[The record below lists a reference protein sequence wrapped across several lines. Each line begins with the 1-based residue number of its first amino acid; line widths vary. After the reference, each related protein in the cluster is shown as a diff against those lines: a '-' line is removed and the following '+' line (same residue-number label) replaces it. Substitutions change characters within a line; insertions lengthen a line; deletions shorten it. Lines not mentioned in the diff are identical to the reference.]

1 MTNSAKLKE
10 GQTVTVSIPFSYTIG
25 EEGFY
30 TNKILETIEDC
41 LEEANLDLEANME
54 SGSQFYFETSVEDLD
69 Y

>member
-1 MTNSAKLKE
+1 MANSAKLKE

-30 TNKILETIEDC
+30 TNKILESIEDC
-41 LEEANLDLEANME
+41 LEEAKLDLEANVE
-54 SGSQFYFETSVEDLD
+54 GVSQFYFETSVEDID